1 MANPIIDLAAQI
13 SNAAKAI
20 ADFMASNGHPQP
32 SFDVDAPQSFP
43 SAPKDILDARQQL
56 LDASQTIRE
65 LLLGPAEYLR
75 WFSCGHHDMSSL
87 RWIYHFKIAEA
98 VPLDRPISYAQL
110 AKERSVDEDLLKR
123 ILRHAMTNRIF
134 YEPESGLVA
143 HTCVSALLVRSKS
156 LNDWIG
162 YTLEETYPS
171 SAKLVE
177 VHEKHGN
184 SQKPSESAY
193 SIAFNTDEPLFVHL
207 TKFPDR
213 ERRFANTMIEMTS
226 TEGYSVHHL
235 VDGYKWEDI
244 GNATVVD
251 VGGSTGHA
259 CIAIAETK
267 APEATFIIQDLS
279 TVIEQGAK
287 ALPRGLESRFTF
299 QEHDFFTQQP
309 VSASIYLLRFIL
321 HDHPDSVSKQ
331 IIQNIVPAMK
341 NGSRLIINDTVI
353 AEPNTLPRSE
363 ERKSRTMDL
372 EMMTMFN
379 ARERPLADWVKLCSD
394 ADSRLKLRSIS
405 RPEGSVLSV
414 MEFILDDQ

>member
-1 MANPIIDLAAQI
+1 
-13 SNAAKAI
+13 
-20 ADFMASNGHPQP
+20 
-32 SFDVDAPQSFP
+32 
-43 SAPKDILDARQQL
+43 
-56 LDASQTIRE
+56 
-65 LLLGPAEYLR
+65 
-75 WFSCGHHDMSSL
+75 MSSL

-156 LNDWIG
+156 LNDWVG

-251 VGGSTGHA
+251 VS
-259 CIAIAETK
+259 
-267 APEATFIIQDLS
+267 
-279 TVIEQGAK
+279 
-287 ALPRGLESRFTF
+287 SRM
-299 QEHDFFTQQP
+299 
-309 VSASIYLLRFIL
+309 SYLM
-321 HDHPDSVSKQ
+321 PSK
-331 IIQNIVPAMK
+331 I
-341 NGSRLIINDTVI
+341 R
-353 AEPNTLPRSE
+353 
-363 ERKSRTMDL
+363 
-372 EMMTMFN
+372 
-379 ARERPLADWVKLCSD
+379 
-394 ADSRLKLRSIS
+394 
-405 RPEGSVLSV
+405 
-414 MEFILDDQ
+414 